1 MKVDN
6 GHFINIS
13 VLGSAGGVAKAI
25 LSILNISVQDKN
37 DPIHSF
43 IVNSRFHL
51 IDYKQK
57 NIDRYKKL
65 FPNLR
70 NNLGTYNFDLKNS
83 SMFKEHLI
91 NTQTSLVIDC
101 SYADTVEILRICDEL
116 NINYINTAFENTMID
131 EDQSYEGF
139 GLIER
144 YYIFEKNKHDFKRST
159 AIICSGMNPGVVQWM
174 AFNLM
179 KKSPDNN
186 PLGCY
191 IVEHDNSFYADKSLA
206 DKQTI
211 YTTWSPECFL
221 DEAILSYPMFLK
233 HHMPLFLYENVYA
246 IEFMVTLGERNF
258 TGCLMAHEE
267 AITLG
272 KLFDMETGFIYKI
285 NDHTS
290 ELIRSNLDHIDD
302 LWEWDMEV
310 LDPALEELDGE
321 DLVGVLL
328 VYKDKEKYMYNVLS
342 NKEVYNK
349 YKVNATYFQVACGIY
364 GAISTLLLDNLPQG
378 IYYVDELLL
387 KTNTNYGKYL
397 SYYMTDFVVGENS
410 TSQGSLLQRVCQPQL
425 E

>member
-1 MKVDN
+1 MDN

-37 DPIHSF
+37 DPIHPF

-57 NIDRYKKL
+57 NVDRYKKL

-70 NNLGTYNFDLKNS
+70 NNLGVYNFDLKNS
-83 SMFKEHLI
+83 SLFKEHLI
-91 NTQTSLVIDC
+91 NTQTTLVIDC
-101 SYADTVEILRICDEL
+101 SFADTVDILRTCNEL

-144 YYIFEKNKHDFKRST
+144 YYIIEKNKHDFKRST
-159 AIICSGMNPGVVQWM
+159 AIIGSGMNPGVVQWM
-174 AFNLM
+174 ALELI
-179 KKSPDNN
+179 KISPDNI

-206 DKQTI
+206 NKKTI

-233 HHMPLFLYENVYA
+233 HHMPLFLYKNVYD
-246 IEFMVTLGERNF
+246 IEFKVSLGEINF

-272 KLFDMETGFIYKI
+272 KLFDMETGFIYKT

-290 ELIRSNLDHIDD
+290 ELIRANLDHIDD
-302 LWEWDMEV
+302 LWQWDMEV
-310 LDPALEELDGE
+310 LDPALEELEGE

-328 VYKDKEKYMYNVLS
+328 VYEDKEKFMYNVLS
-342 NKEVYNK
+342 NKEVFNK
-349 YKVNATYFQVACGIY
+349 YKVNATYYQVACGIY

-397 SYYMTDFVVGENS
+397 SYYMMDFVIGENN